1 MGGKKVKLCQT
12 AKLSARRSMRFDD
25 FYWQSDFVII
35 FYFEAKYFFLMLRY
49 KTVWSY
55 HKQHLCLVSRPD
67 KHFSGLTPTLSLSY
81 WAIYSNKYITYSII
95 DNIVHIVLH
104 VCNIKRWKHLY
115 SFKSQTETASTIQPV
130 EVTVMKRERG
140 RRGVGGGRGG
150 GGGGG
155 EFRGRGELE
164 RRGELGGKW

>member
-1 MGGKKVKLCQT
+1 MIVECDVRLSFWLPDGVIVAALHMTCQWFNFSAVIKYCEPGSSISKLLWCLDTTETDEVLSSYRQDYQGYKVDFFNMGGKKVKLCQT

-49 KTVWSY
+49 KPVWSY

-81 WAIYSNKYITYSII
+81 WAIYSNKYIT
-95 DNIVHIVLH
+95 
-104 VCNIKRWKHLY
+104 
-115 SFKSQTETASTIQPV
+115 
-130 EVTVMKRERG
+130 
-140 RRGVGGGRGG
+140 
-150 GGGGG
+150 
-155 EFRGRGELE
+155 
-164 RRGELGGKW
+164 